1 MTVNTN
7 ERRPVAITALLVLIA
22 FDAASLLLG
31 SAAHLGMEIPLGFVT
46 IDEPRIIPATIVEAV
61 CGLALAYAG
70 WNILNRPSRSWTAAI
85 GAHTIALGGV
95 TLGIVAIALGGGPRS
110 QLNDIY
116 HQVMIGTLTAG
127 FLALSTADV
136 KGAMGR
142 NELPQRE
149 NQIGSRR

>member
-1 MTVNTN
+1 MTVNRN
-7 ERRPVAITALLVLIA
+7 DRRPLALTALLTLIA
-22 FDAASLLLG
+22 FDAASLLFG
-31 SAAHLGMEIPLGFVT
+31 AVAHLGMEIPLGFVT
-46 IDEPRIIPATIVEAV
+46 IDEPRIVPAIIIETI
-61 CGLALAYAG
+61 CGLALAFAG
-70 WNILNRPSRSWTAAI
+70 WSILTRQRWAWTAGI

-127 FLALSTADV
+127 FLLLSTLDV
-136 KGAMGR
+136 QGALAR

-149 NQIGSRR
+149 N